1 MNKQNHL
8 YPTDFFRLVWITSAL
23 LFLYLPFIQAQD
35 TVVKRNDEK
44 VIAKIIEVNQNDVK
58 YKRFDYQ
65 EGPTFTVVK
74 WELKYIVYGNGV
86 KESFENISA
95 PKLIETPIK
104 DDLSFQPAGRFYYY
118 KKQKLPEQSMLD
130 IAWKLQD
137 KKINLFIRKT
147 EANKLTKNCFF
158 VGGFIVGVAGLLTY
172 TGVISNSSTGAV
184 GRGPA
189 RAAQRAAREKRQRTG
204 EAILLGGVGCELVSL
219 VFNFKETRHAVMVV
233 DLYNKTIHQ

>member
-137 KKINLFIRKT
+137 KKINLFIKKT
-147 EANKLTKNCFF
+147 EANKVTKNCFF
-158 VGGFIVGVAGLLTY
+158 FGGIAFGVAGFLTY
-172 TGVISNSSTGAV
+172 TGVISNSSVAAV
-184 GRGPA
+184 GTVTSR
-189 RAAQRAAREKRQRTG
+189 AQRAKEKHQRQITG
-204 EAILLGGVGCELVSL
+204 EDIVLGRVGCELISL
-219 VFNFKETRHAVMVV
+219 VFYFRER
-233 DLYNKTIHQ
+233 